1 MFILAHNT
9 CCSFPSRIDIQHHVR
24 QFRRDPREEDGRKL
38 ENLRTSLVPLLAQL
52 TRLQV
57 ASGVY
62 ECAQSQTTPRNYS
75 LEEWDILDET
85 PDQERPDGE
94 ATSAQTLQSAPDG
107 SAPGVSA
114 PRDTTLPI
122 ELQTIGLPSNKNV
135 TPGYDHLEIFLRK
148 NQAKTH
154 LNHLRELIAEKSFQ
168 YSDLIRGAPRKRVV
182 TRARGTVKGINM
194 RISFHSQVYS
204 QCRSRLIHLGADTP
218 TLQQFRELKRQD
230 IRASTAILTPNE
242 AGSTTLELSWIWHDV
257 ARHILPRADADFSDN
272 PATILECILFSLFSY
287 ILWLRYFQ
295 SGVSIGFVPEHRSTG
310 GMRSVR
316 W

>member
-9 CCSFPSRIDIQHHVR
+9 CCSFLTRIDIQHHVR
-24 QFRRDPREEDGRKL
+24 QFRCDPQEEDGRKL

-52 TRLQV
+52 TQLQV

-62 ECAQSQTTPRNYS
+62 KCVQSQTTHRNYS

-85 PDQERPDGE
+85 PDQERPDGK
-94 ATSAQTLQSAPDG
+94 ATLVQTSQLAPDG
-107 SAPGVSA
+107 LAPDGLA

-122 ELQTIGLPSNKNV
+122 ELQTISLPSNKNV
-135 TPGYDHLEIFLRK
+135 TPGYDHLKILLRK

-154 LNHLRELIAEKSFQ
+154 LNHLCKLIAEKSFQ
-168 YSDLIRGAPRKRVV
+168 YSNLIWRAPRKRVI
-182 TRARGTVKGINM
+182 TRATGTVKGINM
-194 RISFHSQVYS
+194 QISFHSQVYS
-204 QCRSRLIHLGADTP
+204 QCQSCLIHLGADTP
-218 TLQQFRELKRQD
+218 TLQQFHKLKRQD

-242 AGSTTLELSWIWHDV
+242 AGSMTLELSWIWHDV
-257 ARHILPRADADFSDN
+257 VCHILPCANADFSDN

-287 ILWLRYFQ
+287 ILWQRYFQ

-310 GMRSVR
+310 GMRSVH

>member
-9 CCSFPSRIDIQHHVR
+9 CCSFPTRIEIQHYVR
-24 QFRRDPREEDGRKL
+24 QFGRDPREEDGRKL

-62 ECAQSQTTPRNYS
+62 ECAESHTTPRNDS
-75 LEEWDILDET
+75 LEEWDVLDET
-85 PDQERPDGE
+85 PDQESPDGE
-94 ATSAQTLQSAPDG
+94 ATSAQTSQSAPDG
-107 SAPGVSA
+107 SAPNE
-114 PRDTTLPI
+114 TTLPI

-135 TPGYDHLEIFLRK
+135 TPGFDHLEILLRK

-168 YSDLIRGAPRKRVV
+168 YSDLIRGAPRKGVV

-204 QCRSRLIHLGADTP
+204 RCRSRLIHLGADPT
-218 TLQQFRELKRQD
+218 TLQQFRELKKQD

-257 ARHILPRADADFSDN
+257 ARHILPRADAEFSDN
-272 PATILECILFSLFSY
+272 PATILECIYSHY
-287 ILWLRYFQ
+287 
-295 SGVSIGFVPEHRSTG
+295 
-310 GMRSVR
+310 SVISFG
-316 W
+316 